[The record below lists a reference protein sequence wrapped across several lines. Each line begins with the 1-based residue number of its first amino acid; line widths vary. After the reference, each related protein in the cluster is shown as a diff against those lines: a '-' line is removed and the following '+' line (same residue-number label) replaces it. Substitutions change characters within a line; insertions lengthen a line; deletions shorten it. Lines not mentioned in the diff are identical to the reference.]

1 MATMIYNVTAV
12 LMDEGHTVLPG
23 AYVVVD
29 GHRITD
35 FGAQRPQGF
44 TGKCIDGKGGILM
57 PGLVNAHTHVPMT
70 AMRGYGDGHDLH
82 EWLNQYIFPVE
93 AKWDDRAVRVCAALG
108 LAEMISSGVTCIAD
122 MYMHTDAVLREVDAA
137 GLSANVCCGGVQF
150 EETFDPEKNHDC
162 IVQRELTEK
171 WHGRDD
177 GRIRVDAS
185 LHAEYTS
192 REGLCRW
199 MARFAADHG
208 LGMHVHLSE
217 TRKEHEECKLRHGG
231 LTPAAYLAG
240 LGVFDVR
247 AIAAHCV
254 WTTPEDWALLAEK
267 GVSAVHNPVSN
278 LKLGSGVAPIPAM
291 MRAGVNVALG
301 TDGMSS
307 HNSADLFSDI
317 KLAAVLH
324 NGVERDPMAVSAW
337 AALEIATVNGARAL
351 GRDTGVIAP
360 GKTADLIL
368 VDLSAPN
375 LIPCHD
381 PVEDLVFSAH
391 GSNVEMNMARGQVIY
406 EKGSFLTLD
415 LERVR
420 WEVEHY
426 ALPLIFG

>member
-208 LGMHVHLSE
+208 LGMHVHLQAPP
-217 TRKEHEECKLRHGG
+217 R
-231 LTPAAYLAG
+231 
-240 LGVFDVR
+240 R
-247 AIAAHCV
+247 AD
-254 WTTPEDWALLAEK
+254 PGRL
-267 GVSAVHNPVSN
+267 
-278 LKLGSGVAPIPAM
+278 SG
-291 MRAGVNVALG
+291 RAWRL
-301 TDGMSS
+301 
-307 HNSADLFSDI
+307 
-317 KLAAVLH
+317 
-324 NGVERDPMAVSAW
+324 
-337 AALEIATVNGARAL
+337 
-351 GRDTGVIAP
+351 
-360 GKTADLIL
+360 
-368 VDLSAPN
+368 
-375 LIPCHD
+375 
-381 PVEDLVFSAH
+381 
-391 GSNVEMNMARGQVIY
+391 
-406 EKGSFLTLD
+406 
-415 LERVR
+415 
-420 WEVEHY
+420 
-426 ALPLIFG
+426 

>member
-12 LMDEGHTVLPG
+12 LMDGGHTVLPG

-93 AKWDDRAVRVCAALG
+93 AKWDDRAVRACAALG
-108 LAEMISSGVTCIAD
+108 FAEMISSGVTCIAD

-150 EETFDPEKNHDC
+150 EEAFDPEKNHDC

-231 LTPAAYLAG
+231 LTFG
-240 LGVFDVR
+240 
-247 AIAAHCV
+247 
-254 WTTPEDWALLAEK
+254 
-267 GVSAVHNPVSN
+267 
-278 LKLGSGVAPIPAM
+278 
-291 MRAGVNVALG
+291 
-301 TDGMSS
+301 
-307 HNSADLFSDI
+307 DL
-317 KLAAVLH
+317 KLAAILQ
-324 NGVERDPMAVSAW
+324 NGVRHDPMALTAW
-337 AALEIATVNGARAL
+337 DALEMATVNGGKAL
-351 GRDTGVIAP
+351 GRKTGRIEK
-360 GKTADLIL
+360 GYDADLIL
-368 VDLSAPN
+368 LDAEAVN

-381 PVEDLVFSAH
+381 AANNLAYAAH
-391 GSNVEMNMARGQVIY
+391 GSNVVMNMARGKVIY
-406 EKGSFLTLD
+406 KNGEFLTID
-415 LERVR
+415 IERVKK
-420 WEVEHY
+420 EVEGY
-426 ALPLIFG
+426 ALPLLFG